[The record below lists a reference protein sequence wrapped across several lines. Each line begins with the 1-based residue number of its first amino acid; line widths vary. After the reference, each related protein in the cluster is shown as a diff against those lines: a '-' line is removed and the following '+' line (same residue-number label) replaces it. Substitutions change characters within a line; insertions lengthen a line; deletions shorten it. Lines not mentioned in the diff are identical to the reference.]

1 MFANVCTVCRK
12 REIVFSDQIQS
23 LRPTAHGFAVHYLCS
38 CGATATWHVDREAA
52 PATATVA
59 A

>member
-23 LRPTAHGFAVHYLCS
+23 LRPTSNGFAVRYRCS
-38 CGATATWHVDREAA
+38 CGATATWHVEREGA
-52 PATATVA
+52 PAA
-59 A
+59 AAAA